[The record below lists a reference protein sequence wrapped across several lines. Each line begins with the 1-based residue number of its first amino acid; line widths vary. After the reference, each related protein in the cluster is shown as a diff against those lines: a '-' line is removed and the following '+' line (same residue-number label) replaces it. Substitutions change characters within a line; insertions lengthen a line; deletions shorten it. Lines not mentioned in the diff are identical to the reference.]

1 MAATA
6 SNVQN
11 KSAEEIIDIALREI
25 NNGKYEEAITLLDK
39 AKRIYPDSRAEEL
52 QELIVKLR
60 SNSLRKRTTKTMP
73 SEKRTNED
81 STDSKANLDYNN
93 EQLSLVKRIKCCK
106 SYYQILDVARDSSDS
121 QIKKSYKKLALQLHP
136 DKNHAPGSVEAF
148 KLLGKAMAVLTD
160 PIKRK
165 EYDLYGA
172 NGNGTCGVGGGGG
185 GGGSSAKFQKYS
197 NQYYKFQ
204 REYNKFQRECYPNGT
219 AQGPFNNDND
229 DMSAEDL
236 FNMFFGSFPSQSY
249 YRHRAYQA
257 ANQRQY
263 QVHSRQPSLAFGLIL
278 VLILISMLTSFFSS
292 DPIYN
297 LSPSSK
303 YPVHRQTQHLSVPY
317 YVKQNFGKEYLGSLR
332 RLEDSVEDDY
342 VYTMKQN
349 CFRERNYREAMMAR
363 ARSFGSRAQ
372 LANAQGLKTP
382 SCDNLSKIGV
392 TRYSL
397 F

>member
-1 MAATA
+1 MAA
-6 SNVQN
+6 SIELRN
-11 KSAEEIIDIALREI
+11 KTAEEIIDIALREI
-25 NNGKYEEAITLLDK
+25 NNGRYEEAFNLLDK
-39 AKRIYPDSRAEEL
+39 AKKIYPNSGRIKEL
-52 QELIVKLR
+52 QELIAKLR
-60 SNSLRKRTTKTMP
+60 SNSFRKGAAAASASATSMQ
-73 SEKRTNED
+73 SEENKMNED
-81 STDSKANLDYNN
+81 STDSRGNFDYSN
-93 EQLSLVKRIKCCK
+93 EQLNLVKRIKNCK
-106 SYYQILDVARDSSDS
+106 NFYQILDVNRDANDR

-136 DKNHAPGSVEAF
+136 DKNHAPGAVEAF
-148 KLLGKAMAVLTD
+148 KLLGNAMNVLTD
-160 PIKRK
+160 PNKRK
-165 EYDLYGA
+165 EHDLYVA
-172 NGNGTCGVGGGGG
+172 NGTAC
-185 GGGSSAKFQKYS
+185 GGSSAKYQKYS

-204 REYNKFQRECYPNGT
+204 REYNKYQRECYPNGT
-219 AQGPFNNDND
+219 SQGSHNNNDD

-236 FNMFFGSFPSQSY
+236 FNMFFGSFPSQSHY
-249 YRHRAYQA
+249 CHRAYQP

-263 QVHSRQPSLAFGLIL
+263 QVHNRQPSLAFGLIL

-303 YPVHRQTQHLSVPY
+303 YSVHRQTQHLSVSY
-317 YVKQNFGKEYLGSLR
+317 YVKENFGKEYLGSLT
-332 RLEDSVEDDY
+332 RLEDSVEEDY

-372 LANAQGLKTP
+372 LAHAQGLKMP

-397 F
+397 L